1 MIFSELFL
9 CTVLTVC
16 ENVDC
21 KKARRKE
28 NFEMYH
34 SKKEFI
40 LNNINDKQW
49 NKEASNSTINVYA
62 W

>member
-21 KKARRKE
+21 KKARKKRKFW
-28 NFEMYH
+28 NVPQQ
-34 SKKEFI
+34 EFI